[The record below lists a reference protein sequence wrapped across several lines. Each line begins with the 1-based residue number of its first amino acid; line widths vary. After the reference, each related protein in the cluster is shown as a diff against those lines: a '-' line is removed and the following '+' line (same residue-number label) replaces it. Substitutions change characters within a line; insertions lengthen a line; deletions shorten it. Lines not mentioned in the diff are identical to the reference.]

1 MVRGNLSDSL
11 LGVSEGGGTLAW
23 ELPIQ
28 VLAMP
33 VAFAIALLS
42 TPLILRLA
50 IRIGLVDHP
59 DPNRK
64 LHRGPVPVAGGI
76 VVLIAT
82 LLAVLWGLGASGD
95 LLDQVWQQPKA
106 MWALAVCSLLI
117 VLLGMQDDFH
127 ALSGP
132 RKLLGQIC
140 ISGLLVAAGFQ
151 MSVVN
156 VLGWDIDLGLLSVPL
171 SILWILLTINAIN
184 LIDGADG
191 LASTVGW
198 IAAAALGSMA
208 LMTGKPADALICS
221 SLAGAL
227 LGFLIHNFP
236 PAKIFLGDSGSMLVG
251 LLLGAIGLRSSLKE
265 ATAFSVLVPVAVL
278 SLPLFDSAMAIIRR
292 KLTGRSIFTGDR
304 GHIHHNLMRVGFS
317 NRAMILLVT
326 LMGGLVAM
334 AACLGVALGNDFI
347 PVVAMAAIL
356 SCLIFARW
364 FGYVE
369 LRLLVNKL
377 KHLLER
383 VLPQGWISPN
393 APHQAMVILQGHRNW
408 DRIWKSLVELAL
420 QRQLLKVCMDVNV
433 PWLHEG
439 FHANWERASELPA
452 DQRWVTRFPIIA
464 QGRLVGRLDVSGALD
479 DSSYLMTLGMLG
491 GLLQNLA
498 PQIEALVNEG
508 NVAVRTHSPGEPSR
522 PDVVASGPLI

>member
-1 MVRGNLSDSL
+1 
-11 LGVSEGGGTLAW
+11 
-23 ELPIQ
+23 
-28 VLAMP
+28 
-33 VAFAIALLS
+33 
-42 TPLILRLA
+42 
-50 IRIGLVDHP
+50 
-59 DPNRK
+59 
-64 LHRGPVPVAGGI
+64 
-76 VVLIAT
+76 
-82 LLAVLWGLGASGD
+82 
-95 LLDQVWQQPKA
+95 
-106 MWALAVCSLLI
+106 
-117 VLLGMQDDFH
+117 
-127 ALSGP
+127 
-132 RKLLGQIC
+132 
-140 ISGLLVAAGFQ
+140 
-151 MSVVN
+151 
-156 VLGWDIDLGLLSVPL
+156 
-171 SILWILLTINAIN
+171 
-184 LIDGADG
+184 
-191 LASTVGW
+191 
-198 IAAAALGSMA
+198 
-208 LMTGKPADALICS
+208 
-221 SLAGAL
+221 
-227 LGFLIHNFP
+227 
-236 PAKIFLGDSGSMLVG
+236 MLVG

-334 AACLGVALGNDFI
+334 AACLGVVLGNDFI

-383 VLPQGWISPN
+383 FLPQGWISPN

-452 DQRWVTRFPIIA
+452 DQRWGTRFPIIA
-464 QGRLVGRLDVSGALD
+464 QGRLVGRLEVSGALD

-508 NVAVRTHSPGEPSR
+508 SVAVRTDPPGEPVHS
-522 PDVVASGPLI
+522 DVVASGPLI